1 LLLLVRSDRKL
12 EVDLLK
18 AAGILAVVTIH
29 SLRDFWN
36 PGFTASEL
44 WIGQMMRFGVPAF
57 LAVSGFLYAV
67 PPASWLSIRP
77 RLRRILVPY
86 LVASVFAIALGLW
99 QGELNRPPAYILDW
113 VIGSASETSSVVRT
127 TAALTLDI
135 VLGNA
140 FGPYYYVGIISFFV
154 IASPMI
160 ALLSHRALTS
170 LLLIALF
177 AQILFEGGFWYWN
190 DFFWHVRNPALWAG
204 YFVTGWY
211 LRVHA
216 ETITRFVQSFRPQLL
231 ASAMG
236 LTLCCAILLAFESTG
251 ALPHSLVQLTAWVGV
266 YGILGVLFLGAW
278 GRQTRSIWLTR
289 ISDLTYTIYLFHLFV
304 LYPIRNGIGRSAEG
318 FDPLVLI
325 GTAAISFLVP
335 FFLALGLRSFFGE
348 KTRIWIGA

>member
-1 LLLLVRSDRKL
+1 MLVHSDRKL

-67 PPASWLSIRP
+67 PPASWPSIGP

-86 LVASVFAIALGLW
+86 LLASAFAIALGLW
-99 QGELNRPPAYILDW
+99 QGELNMPPSYMLDTI
-113 VIGSASETSSVVRT
+113 VGTASDTSTLART

-135 VLGNA
+135 ALGNA
-140 FGPYYYVGIISFFV
+140 FGPYYYVGVISFFV
-154 IASPMI
+154 LVSPMI
-160 ALLSHRALTS
+160 ALLSRRGLTI
-170 LLLIALF
+170 LLLIALS
-177 AQILFEGGFWYWN
+177 AQVLFEGGFWYWN

-216 ETITRFVQSFRPQLL
+216 ETIKDFVQSFRPRLL
-231 ASAMG
+231 ASATG
-236 LTLCCAILLAFESTG
+236 LTLCCATLLAFESTG
-251 ALPHSLVQLTAWVGV
+251 ALPHFLVQLTAWVGV
-266 YGILGVLFLGAW
+266 YGILGVLFLSAS

-304 LYPIRNGIGRSAEG
+304 LYPIRKSIGVSAEG
-318 FDPLVLI
+318 FDPFVLI
-325 GTAAISFLVP
+325 GTAALSFLVP
-335 FFLALGLRSFFGE
+335 FSLALGLRSLFGE